1 MRIIYVTN
9 CCDSLLISRQE
20 LRNQSAQ
27 VADQEEDQREA
38 LEADFEAAVGER
50 LEVGE
55 GLEIEVVEEVGADL
69 EEEAAAASAR
79 VEVEEGG
86 EIPISQ
92 DLEHIEVVVHSRKSW
107 SRGVQKS
114 HFSQI
119 KTFPRNLTTES
130 QLFIIILK

>member
-1 MRIIYVTN
+1 M
-9 CCDSLLISRQE
+9 
-20 LRNQSAQ
+20 
-27 VADQEEDQREA
+27 ADQEEDQREA

-55 GLEIEVVEEVGADL
+55 GLEIEGVEEVGADL

-79 VEVEEGG
+79 VAGEDGG

-107 SRGVQKS
+107 SHGVPEVGFFSNQKN
-114 HFSQI
+114 F
-119 KTFPRNLTTES
+119 KNLTIDS
-130 QLFIIILK
+130 Q

>member
-1 MRIIYVTN
+1 MN

-20 LRNQSAQ
+20 PRNQSAQ

-55 GLEIEVVEEVGADL
+55 GLEIEEVGEVGADL

-86 EIPISQ
+86 GIPISQ
-92 DLEHIEVVVHSRKSW
+92 DLEHIGVVVHKSKIMESWRFRSRIFLNLK
-107 SRGVQKS
+107 K
-114 HFSQI
+114 
-119 KTFPRNLTTES
+119 FPRNLITES
-130 QLFIIILK
+130 QQFIIIFNS